1 MSNENPYAASES
13 VSGGFSKSHAIMDPR
28 QFYVDGEY
36 VQCGKKV
43 ELPACCVVTGSTDDI
58 VELRKTLTIVP
69 RWVYV
74 FFFFGGLL
82 PLLAYLIT
90 RKQCKVSYSLSRP
103 LRNRL
108 RYRTAGA
115 MFSLLFMIGGIV
127 LGISTADDLN
137 SVISVAGLIS
147 AVVFLILFLVLV
159 YLASAPVSIARHQKG
174 QLFWLK
180 GFQPPFFDQLR
191 LLFPASESRSVI

>member
-1 MSNENPYAASES
+1 
-13 VSGGFSKSHAIMDPR
+13 
-28 QFYVDGEY
+28 
-36 VQCGKKV
+36 
-43 ELPACCVVTGSTDDI
+43 
-58 VELRKTLTIVP
+58 
-69 RWVYV
+69 
-74 FFFFGGLL
+74 
-82 PLLAYLIT
+82 
-90 RKQCKVSYSLSRP
+90 
-103 LRNRL
+103 
-108 RYRTAGA
+108 